1 VAGYFIPI
9 MLKKGMIYM
18 EAEIGKIKAILD
30 DIIEE
35 LYRSREIK
43 NEPVNWGRLVICEI
57 GKMIRYFPSYGE
69 CLYVDILGV
78 SPEAGKFKVKVA
90 NEFLK
95 RYGEPIEI
103 IMEW

>member
-1 VAGYFIPI
+1 
-9 MLKKGMIYM
+9 M
-18 EAEIGKIKAILD
+18 EAEIGKVKAILD
-30 DIIEE
+30 DILEE
-35 LYRSREIK
+35 LHHSHELK

-57 GKMIRYFPSYGE
+57 GKMIRYFPNYNE

-78 SPEAGKFKVKVA
+78 SQEAGKFKVKVT

-103 IMEW
+103 IIISF